1 MTMPKSLAA
10 TPQPTPPQGQTL
22 VAQVREAIRTQI
34 SKGSY
39 KPGDRLPSEARL
51 TQEFGVSRTVIRE
64 AMALLKAD
72 GLITVRHGSGM
83 FVAGDPRRRPL
94 RIDPANITSV
104 RDVIEIVQVRLG
116 LEVEA
121 AGLAAAARTPAQL
134 RRIGGA
140 VKAMAEAARRRKLAT
155 EEDRL
160 FHTEIAAATGN
171 PYFSVFLEFLG
182 RYSIPRTKIQVGRG
196 TDEERARYLAKLEAE
211 HTAIYDAISA
221 RDPDAARI
229 AMRRHLQNALQR
241 LEQLQ
246 PEEIA
251 DVERLIE
258 QQRQV

>member
-1 MTMPKSLAA
+1 MAQPLDVGPLRAQRSMTDELAERIA
-10 TPQPTPPQGQTL
+10 S
-22 VAQVREAIRTQI
+22 QI
-34 SKGSY
+34 HSGELQSNK
-39 KPGDRLPSEARL
+39 RLP
-51 TQEFGVSRTVIRE
+51 TVQEMSDRFGVSRTVIRE

-182 RYSIPRTKIQVGRG
+182 RYAIPRTKIQVGRG

-211 HTAIYDAISA
+211 HTAIYDAIGA